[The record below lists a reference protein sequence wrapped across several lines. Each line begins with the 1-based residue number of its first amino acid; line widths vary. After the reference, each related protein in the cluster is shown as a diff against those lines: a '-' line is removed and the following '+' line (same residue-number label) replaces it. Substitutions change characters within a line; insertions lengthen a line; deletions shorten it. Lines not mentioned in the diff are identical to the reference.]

1 MSAEPDHA
9 RLSQVLRAL
18 SGRST
23 DQRPTLG
30 DVLHALDSRAAAMIL
45 LAFSIP
51 AVVPTPRIPIGALFG
66 WALAF
71 VGLQMVL
78 GSQQLRLPGRLARLR
93 IGQGQL
99 ERMVGRAAPHLE
111 RIERW
116 LQMRVVG
123 LSAPR
128 AVRALGAVVFAMGV
142 LIVLPIP
149 FGNTLPALAVF
160 ALALGLAQRDGI
172 AVVVGLALAAIA
184 TATSA
189 ALIGGSWWLVERY
202 LGI

>member
-1 MSAEPDHA
+1 
-9 RLSQVLRAL
+9 
-18 SGRST
+18 
-23 DQRPTLG
+23 
-30 DVLHALDSRAAAMIL
+30 
-45 LAFSIP
+45 
-51 AVVPTPRIPIGALFG
+51 VPTPRIPIGALFG